1 MIPLRELFAADSP
14 SGSGAAERAILRVGI
29 QLFGRRG
36 YGATSVRQIAA
47 EAGVTPPLIGYHFE
61 SKEGLFRACVQ
72 TCSSGLVEMLGE
84 ALDRRSDLET
94 LIRDL
99 ARIHFDFPKQHPGVV
114 RLLLSVAYGPEEDT
128 PEIDFVRPWIDVVDR
143 VRARIE
149 APIDSGEFEP
159 RAGANSVQLS
169 RQLVGL
175 LHLHAFEVCKRERF
189 ADLAR
194 SRAEAQAE
202 LENPID
208 DLVDQFFL
216 GAGRLTGSF
225 SDLQEDSR

>member
-1 MIPLRELFAADSP
+1 MIPLRELFPSDPS
-14 SGSGAAERAILRVGI
+14 SGSGAAERAILRAGI

-47 EAGVTPPLIGYHFE
+47 EAGVTPPLIGYHFA

-84 ALDRRSDLET
+84 ALDRESDLES
-94 LIRDL
+94 LIREL
-99 ARIHFDFPKQHPGVV
+99 ARIHFEFPKQHPGVV
-114 RLLLSVAYGPEEDT
+114 RLLLSVAYGPEEDM
-128 PEIDFVRPWIDVVDR
+128 PEIDFVQPWIDVVDR
-143 VRARIE
+143 TRERIE
-149 APIDSGEFEP
+149 AAVESGEFEP
-159 RAGANSVQLS
+159 RAGATSIQLS

-189 ADLAR
+189 IEVAR
-194 SRAEAQAE
+194 SRAEVVAE
-202 LENPID
+202 TQNPVD

-216 GAGRLTGSF
+216 GAGRLTGF
-225 SDLQEDSR
+225 SPDLQEDGQ